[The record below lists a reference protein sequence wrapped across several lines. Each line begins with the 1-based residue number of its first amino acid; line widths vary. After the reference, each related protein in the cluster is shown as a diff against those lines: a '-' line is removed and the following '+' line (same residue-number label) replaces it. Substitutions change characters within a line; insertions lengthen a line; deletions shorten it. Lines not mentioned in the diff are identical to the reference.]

1 MAKAEPI
8 GNIIQPRIKQADY
21 NKKFGIEGFDL
32 LLFKV
37 KNYYK
42 EVRDINTIFF
52 QAQLMKIKTQLLHEL
67 TFYINKISSN
77 EDEIPS
83 DLNL

>member
-37 KNYYK
+37 KNYFK
-42 EVRDINTIFF
+42 EVRAINSIFF
-52 QAQLMKIKTQLLHEL
+52 QAQLMTIMTELLHEL
-67 TFYINKISSN
+67 TSYINKISSN